1 MGKKRILID
10 ETLYG
15 RIGDYCKSNGFTI
28 TGKCEQWLKAALT
41 KEMYGDIPF
50 GKFVSDEE
58 PVKPAET
65 KPIEEEKV
73 NEPAEVVMGIK
84 PFEPEPKKRPNKR
97 RL

>member
-15 RIGDYCKSNGFTI
+15 RIEDYCKSNGFTI
-28 TGKCEQWLKAALT
+28 TEKCEQWLKSALA

-58 PVKPAET
+58 PVKQVET
-65 KPIEEEKV
+65 EPIEDEKV
-73 NEPAEVVMGIK
+73 NEPAEVVMEMK
-84 PFEPEPKKRPNKR
+84 PVELEPKKRPNKR